1 MAGPGIAHYGAS
13 KAGLNQLTSV
23 MAIELRPHDIR
34 VNAIL
39 PGLIGTER
47 VLAGIRGGALP
58 PGEHEAKLAK
68 IPLGSMGRAEVAV
81 NLALYSSRPRPATA
95 PAACS
100 PRTGASPWAFP
111 AIRDCWPRGV
121 IGHTSGHTCPA
132 SRCCSP
138 CVWSGGATASK
149 QIGYVG

>member
-1 MAGPGIAHYGAS
+1 MLQTNLSGPFLVTQGVARHMIAQGRGGAVVNISSTASRLARPGIAHYGAS

-23 MAIELRPHDIR
+23 MAIELAPHGIR

-68 IPLGSMGRAEVAV
+68 IPLGRMGTAEEVV
-81 NLALYSSRPRPATA
+81 NLALFLL
-95 PAACS
+95 S
-100 PRTGASPWAFP
+100 PQASYCTGGLFTV
-111 AIRDCWPRGV
+111 D
-121 IGHTSGHTCPA
+121 
-132 SRCCSP
+132 
-138 CVWSGGATASK
+138 GGFTLGIAR
-149 QIGYVG
+149 Y